1 LALAFVAYFLVLV
14 APALVLVVVGIEAA
28 VEAAAAVG
36 YVVELVIVVVVGAI
50 HVGLMLHALLVGMQ
64 EAWIVYAP
72 LPCTLAADAVELEE
86 RGIEMKVA
94 VVVAVAVVAVVA
106 AEEVDAD
113 VAACLVAL
121 ERHLDCIWM
130 DLACMQIHY
139 PVEDRKLAAFHD
151 VINSN

>member
-1 LALAFVAYFLVLV
+1 MALAFVAYFLVLV

-94 VVVAVAVVAVVA
+94 VVA

>member
-1 LALAFVAYFLVLV
+1 MALAFVAYFLVLV

-94 VVVAVAVVAVVA
+94 VVAVVA